1 MTTTSASEKISQG
14 TLNLTMPGYMV
25 EPLSGQLIGGNGLS
39 AINAQRLNLHGL
51 TKTWQF
57 SVWDL
62 WGMVRT
68 LWDKISVNK
77 WKVVRVEL
85 ALMIVSLMVETV
97 VCQLTLV
104 SPSLMLTIPQTYTGS
119 LLQWSLHK
127 QLKRTSNL
135 CVSFVTR

>member
-25 EPLSGQLIGGNGLS
+25 EPLSGQLIGGNDLS

-62 WGMVRT
+62 WGMVRALWYHQEIGET
-68 LWDKISVNK
+68 LARPDRFDNTKS
-77 WKVVRVEL
+77 
-85 ALMIVSLMVETV
+85 
-97 VCQLTLV
+97 
-104 SPSLMLTIPQTYTGS
+104 G
-119 LLQWSLHK
+119 
-127 QLKRTSNL
+127 
-135 CVSFVTR
+135 